1 MNLVRNRDGTW
12 AIVSD
17 DDVGLVS
24 GLPTATAVQRW
35 ARAALHDPELILRH
49 LQSALAD
56 EGSSVLPLGRA
67 ARPLSVTAT

>member
-35 ARAALHDPELILRH
+35 ARAALRDPEAVLRH
-49 LQSALAD
+49 LEAALAD
-56 EGSSVLPLGRA
+56 EAASVLPLGRA
-67 ARPLSVTAT
+67 ARPLSVAAT